1 MRAIFPAL
9 ASSPNGADVTVRGT
23 RRYADTPGGATTI
36 SIIVTQKLRP
46 PKLERRKCTYSD
58 TASAKKDDV

>member
-9 ASSPNGADVTVRGT
+9 TSSPNGADVTVRGT

-36 SIIVTQKLRP
+36 SIRP
-46 PKLERRKCTYSD
+46 PKLERRKCTYCD